1 MNANSPTTAA
11 RALQDALKFSS
22 ADLEANRAGQLS
34 DSQRDAFAR
43 RCLIMAGLALAGGI
57 GFLVVYSALPS
68 APGDSLSPLA
78 LILLPVTLAVAAFAL
93 FELIATFLKLQRA
106 AVTVSRGK
114 AEIELDPSPRRLFGK
129 LRLGKFEIIV
139 PKDQLVAFHEGSQYA
154 VYYTPAPRH
163 VLSAEFLSD

>member
-34 DSQRDAFAR
+34 DHQREAFAR
-43 RCLIMAGLALAGGI
+43 RCLIMAGLTLLGGI
-57 GFLVVYSALPS
+57 GLFLVYSALPS
-68 APGDSLSPLA
+68 AAGDSLSPLA
-78 LILLPVTLAVAAFAL
+78 LIMLPVTLAVTAFAL

-106 AVTVSRGK
+106 VVTASKGK
-114 AEIELDPSPRRLFGK
+114 AEIELDPSARRLFGK
-129 LRLGKFEIIV
+129 LKLGSFEMTI
-139 PKDQLVAFHEGSQYA
+139 PKDQLVAFHEGAQYA